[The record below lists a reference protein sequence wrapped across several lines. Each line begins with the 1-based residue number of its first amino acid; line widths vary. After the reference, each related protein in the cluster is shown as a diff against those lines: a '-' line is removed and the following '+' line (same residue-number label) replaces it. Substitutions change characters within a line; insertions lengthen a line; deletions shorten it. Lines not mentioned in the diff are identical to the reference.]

1 MGLELG
7 THVKVGARV
16 EVRGYTTVL
25 SLQQEPLSK
34 GYAIVVYAIGVWR
47 CMAYL
52 PWRQAKHLGLHGGNV
67 APVVSFGA

>member
-1 MGLELG
+1 MSRLALGLRSGDILL
-7 THVKVGARV
+7 
-16 EVRGYTTVL
+16 VL
-25 SLQQEPLSK
+25 SLQQEVPPLSK

>member
-1 MGLELG
+1 MSRLALGLRSGDIL
-7 THVKVGARV
+7 
-16 EVRGYTTVL
+16 L
-25 SLQQEPLSK
+25 SLQQEVLPLSK
-34 GYAIVVYAIGVWR
+34 GYAIYAIGVWR